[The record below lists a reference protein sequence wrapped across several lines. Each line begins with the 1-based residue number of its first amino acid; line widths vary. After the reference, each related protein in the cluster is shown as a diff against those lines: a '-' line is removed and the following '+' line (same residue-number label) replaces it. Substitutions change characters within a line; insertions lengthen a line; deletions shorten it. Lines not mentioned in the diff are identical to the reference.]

1 MERILPISKPK
12 SFDCYHDSLT
22 HHYAAPVFYDALQ
35 RELSFAKR
43 EGNQVGIV
51 KFELVEGTSE
61 DQLLYFANELELA
74 VRQHDLI
81 ARIGSRDF
89 AVLLRLDVEIESAF
103 NALISRLQNFERRE
117 FKVGHVS
124 SDGTK
129 GLVQVLEELDNPQ
142 ILHSSKTL

>member
-1 MERILPISKPK
+1 MERILPISNPK

-22 HHYAAPVFYDALQ
+22 HHYSASVFYDALK

-43 EGNQVGIV
+43 EGNLVGVV
-51 KFELVEGTSE
+51 KFELMEGASE
-61 DQLLYFANELELA
+61 DQLLFFANELDLA
-74 VRQHDLI
+74 VRHHDLI
-81 ARIGSRDF
+81 SRIGAREF

-103 NALISRLQNFERRE
+103 KALVSRLKKIERRE
-117 FKVGHVS
+117 FKVGYIS

-142 ILHSSKTL
+142 ILHSSRML

>member
-22 HHYAAPVFYDALQ
+22 HHYAAPVFYDALK

-51 KFELVEGTSE
+51 KFELVEGASE
-61 DQLLYFANELELA
+61 DQLLFFANELELA

-81 ARIGSRDF
+81 ARIGAREF
-89 AVLLRLDVEIESAF
+89 AVLLRLDVEIESAYK
-103 NALISRLQNFERRE
+103 ALVSRLQNFERRE
-117 FKVGHVS
+117 FKVGYVS

-142 ILHSSKTL
+142 ILHSSKML

>member
-22 HHYAAPVFYDALQ
+22 HHFLAPVFYDTLK

-43 EGNQVGIV
+43 EGNEVGIV
-51 KFELVEGTSE
+51 KFELPEDASE
-61 DQLLYFANELELA
+61 DQLLFFANELELA

-81 ARIGSRDF
+81 ARIGTREF
-89 AVLLRLDVEIESAF
+89 AVLLRLTVEIESAF
-103 NALISRLQNFERRE
+103 KALVSRLQNFERRD
-117 FKVGHVS
+117 FKVGYVR

-129 GLVQVLEELDNPQ
+129 GLVQVLEEMDNPQ
-142 ILHSSKTL
+142 ILRSSKML